1 MPARLPIF
9 AAQSFYHIYNRGHN
23 KQPIFLHYKDYS
35 RYLKRLEEFL
45 TIHDVTLLAYCL
57 MPNHLHLLLRQN
69 NNETPDKFVHRLH
82 TAYSMY
88 FNKKYERVGS
98 VFQGRFK
105 AKLVDSEEYLLHV
118 SRYIH
123 LNPLEILHVQGPALI
138 SLLSYHWS
146 SLKEFAN
153 PSLPHV
159 SNPEII
165 LSYFASRK
173 KPNTQANY
181 LQFVED
187 QIPFIP
193 ADRLEEISDGKL

>member
-1 MPARLPIF
+1 MPARKTIF
-9 AAQSFYHIYNRGHN
+9 SAQSFYHIYNRGHN
-23 KQPIFLHYKDYS
+23 KKSIFLHYKDYS

-45 TIHDVTLLAYCL
+45 TKHNVTLLAYCL

-69 NNETPDKFVHRLH
+69 DNESVDKFVHRLH

-105 AKLVDSEEYLLHV
+105 AKLIDSEEYLLHV

-123 LNPLEILHVQGPALI
+123 LNPLEIVHAQGPALN
-138 SLLSYHWS
+138 SLLAYPWS
-146 SLKEFAN
+146 SLKEYAN

-159 SNPEII
+159 SNPEIL
-165 LSYFASRK
+165 LSYFASRN

-181 LQFVED
+181 LQFVND
-187 QIPFIP
+187 QISITPN
-193 ADRLEEISDGKL
+193 RLQEISEGKP